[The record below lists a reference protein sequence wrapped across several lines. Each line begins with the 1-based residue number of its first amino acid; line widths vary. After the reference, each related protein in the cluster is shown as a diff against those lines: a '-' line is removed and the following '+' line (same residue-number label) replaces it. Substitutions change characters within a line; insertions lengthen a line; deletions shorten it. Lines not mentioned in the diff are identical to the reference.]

1 MNYLKIER
9 LLRASIVQV
18 NISVDSS
25 SWYFRSAI
33 IWSSLMSDSIS
44 DDWSHSAMVHILCS
58 NVVIMILLRDE
69 NISLSVSTTLKVF
82 L

>member
-18 NISVDSS
+18 KIYGASS

-33 IWSSLMSDSIS
+33 ICSSLISDSIS
-44 DDWSHSAMVHILCS
+44 DDLSHSAMMHILCS
-58 NVVIMILLRDE
+58 NVVIIILLRDE